1 MGHPDHVVALVE
13 RPALRLKDWAPG
25 FVTRR
30 SSQRVPV
37 EQQTAVAEEPPGT
50 PPVQVGGPTEELP
63 QQPATLVS
71 GR

>member
-1 MGHPDHVVALVE
+1 MGHPDHVVAL
-13 RPALRLKDWAPG
+13 
-25 FVTRR
+25 
-30 SSQRVPV
+30 V